1 MRGSGC
7 TILLVA
13 FSFFFSSSIGAE
25 PEKKPADYKNKAH
38 AYVDNLKVCT
48 GFMPLD
54 TFNRKWKSDGQIRK
68 SKDKVVKFHAEIKQY
83 NRFRSGYNALAV
95 ELAKFLYRRNPK
107 EVKVL
112 IKDIDL
118 LLVDLQRA
126 IDDKEYTKAVLI
138 ASRSTVATEF
148 GF

>member
-1 MRGSGC
+1 
-7 TILLVA
+7 LLHIKHKID
-13 FSFFFSSSIGAE
+13 SWE
-25 PEKKPADYKNKAH
+25 QK
-38 AYVDNLKVCT
+38 LKIEDDVLSRVLKEYGQDQVKYRA
-48 GFMPLD
+48 GFMSLD
-54 TFNRKWKSDGQIRK
+54 TFNRKWKSNGQIRK

-83 NRFRSGYNALAV
+83 NKFRSGYNALAV
-95 ELAKFLYRRNPK
+95 ELAKFLYIRNPK

-148 GF
+148 GFLRF